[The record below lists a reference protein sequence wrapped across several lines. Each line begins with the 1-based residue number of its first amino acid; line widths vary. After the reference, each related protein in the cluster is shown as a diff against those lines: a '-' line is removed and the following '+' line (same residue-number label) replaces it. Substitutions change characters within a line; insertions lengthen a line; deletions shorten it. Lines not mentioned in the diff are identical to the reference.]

1 MAKIK
6 MKSGEKELRMNH
18 LAIYR
23 LKKNTGKDIREY
35 VGELQNEN
43 VEMIVV
49 YDLMFAGM
57 DYETIEE
64 MLEDIEEDKF
74 LDYVT
79 QMGNEL
85 GLLLG
90 VGKTDTTQENI
101 EKVK

>member
-1 MAKIK
+1 
-6 MKSGEKELRMNH
+6 
-18 LAIYR
+18 
-23 LKKNTGKDIREY
+23 
-35 VGELQNEN
+35 
-43 VEMIVV
+43 
-49 YDLMFAGM
+49 MFAGM

-74 LDYVT
+74 LDYVA